1 MNICELLDIGKS
13 ELIQTE
19 EPSTRESKTHI
30 CELLNIPFIYLN
42 NNILPQCKER
52 GLKARNATI
61 SRMNQMKCI
70 MRVGDLAYALLSII
84 GSYMPKQRGAN
95 VEFNRFKQF

>member
-1 MNICELLDIGKS
+1 VREPTDKTGFLVASFGENKPVNICELLDIGKS
-13 ELIQTE
+13 ELNRTE

-30 CELLNIPFIYLN
+30 CELLNIPFIYPN
-42 NNILPQCKER
+42 NNILPQCNQR

-70 MRVGDLAYALLSII
+70 MRVGDLAYALYYQL
-84 GSYMPKQRGAN
+84 
-95 VEFNRFKQF
+95 